1 MLNAYATPPASPE
14 ACIFA
19 QTTHCVSS
27 DFTTVVTPC
36 QFGGNPDC
44 QNCGCIASAGL
55 EAIGRHRIQGVIPLS
70 QLFHGSIAI
79 GQTVARLRRPGPT
92 VAPAGPRPSSTAA

>member
-1 MLNAYATPPASPE
+1 MLNVFTTPPTSPY

-19 QTTHCVSS
+19 RTTHCVSS
-27 DFTTVVTPC
+27 DFTTIVTPC

-55 EAIGRHRIQGVIPLS
+55 EAIGRHRIKGVIPLN
-70 QLFHGSIAI
+70 QFFHGSIAI
-79 GQTVARLRRPGPT
+79 GQTVARLRRRGT
-92 VAPAGPRPSSTAA
+92 TAAPVGPRPSSTAA